1 MGIYK
6 QRTQQ
11 DNSTE
16 QFYSLDDS
24 KFGVFLLCP
33 NSIQF
38 ELINV
43 NRRCFISPRG
53 HEMMMVILFFNVN
66 IYRDKKHL
74 Y

>member
-24 KFGVFLLCP
+24 KFGVFLFACVQ
-33 NSIQF
+33 I
-38 ELINV
+38 
-43 NRRCFISPRG
+43 R
-53 HEMMMVILFFNVN
+53 FNLN
-66 IYRDKKHL
+66 
-74 Y
+74 